1 MQFIQLLKRKDG
13 STLVVAIALGLVLAQ
28 FVSVVAGD
36 ISEILAVYIGG
47 QAALIDPLPVF
58 DWRTMIFEP
67 AMLALLQIVLI
78 ELLIRG
84 YTGFVF
90 INRRLKQKAQ
100 Q

>member
-1 MQFIQLLKRKDG
+1 MQFIYFLKRKDG
-13 STLVVAIALGLVLAQ
+13 STLIVAIALGLVLAQ

-36 ISEILAVYIGG
+36 ISHILAVYISG
-47 QAALIDPLPVF
+47 QATLIDSLPVF

-67 AMLALLQIVLI
+67 TMLVLLQILLI

-90 INRRLKQKAQ
+90 INRSLKQKGQ

>member
-28 FVSVVAGD
+28 FVSVVAGE
-36 ISEILAVYIGG
+36 ISDILAVYIGG